1 MERNNDSYNVTVSNS
16 PFVQG
21 ENNLVILVTVRQ
33 KTMGLEQNGTYDD
46 SLSRCG
52 R

>member
-1 MERNNDSYNVTVSNS
+1 MYNRLKNKHGE
-16 PFVQG
+16 QG

-52 R
+52 RSVE